1 MYMKPALLC
10 AVLLSFVL
18 LYGNVQSQHKL
29 VKLWET
35 DAVLKVPES
44 VKFDAKNNVLYSA
57 NIDGEP
63 WGRDGSGSIGKIG
76 LDGKIISA
84 DWVSG
89 LNAPKGMDIHK
100 GKLYVADLDVIVVID
115 IAQGKVVDR
124 ISVPGSEGLND
135 VSIDGKGTIYVSDS
149 KSKKVHKIVNKKAS
163 VVIEDM
169 KGPNG
174 VLAVGKNLYLT
185 DAGTLNKLENGKLK
199 QIADGMEG
207 GTDGIEHVGN
217 NEFIVSCWAG
227 SVWYVYADG
236 KKDHLLDTRE
246 EKINSADIGYDPVKK
261 IVYVPTFFKNSV
273 VAYQLQ

>member
-1 MYMKPALLC
+1 MKPALLC
-10 AVLLSFVL
+10 AVLFSFVL

-44 VKFDAKNNVLYSA
+44 VIYDAKNKVLYSA

-63 WGRDGSGSIGKIG
+63 WGRDGNGSIGKIG
-76 LDGKIISA
+76 LDGKIVASE
-84 DWVSG
+84 WVTG
-89 LNAPKGMDIHK
+89 LNAPKGMGIHK
-100 GKLYVADLDVIVVID
+100 GKLYVADLDVIAVID
-115 IAQGKVVDR
+115 IAQGKIADR
-124 ISVPGSEGLND
+124 IAVSGADGLND
-135 VSIDGKGTIYVSDS
+135 ISIDGKGTIYVSDS
-149 KSKKVHKIVNKKAS
+149 KTKKIHKVVNGNAS
-163 VVIEDM
+163 VVIDDL

-174 VLAVGKNLYLT
+174 VLAVGKDLYLV
-185 DAGTLNKLENGKLK
+185 DAGTFNKLENGQLR

-217 NEFIVSCWAG
+217 GEFIISCWAG
-227 SVWYVYADG
+227 SVWYVYPDG
-236 KKDHLLDTRE
+236 RKDHLLDTRDQ
-246 EKINSADIGYDPVKK
+246 KINAADIGYDPAKK

>member
-1 MYMKPALLC
+1 MKPALLC